1 MNGYEN
7 LTDGQKQ
14 LCYEVISRLLGLRA
28 DVTMERITPRVAKKV
43 EEYINETTQCSDRIK
58 NYIAGFLFL
67 LPQGVLVKFVESVQ
81 DAIDQ
86 INEIEGEVRKL
97 NIIFAPCYFATRRK
111 YAQEIQYIFF
121 DEGIGGIF
129 SVIFLYNP
137 KGHVIPF
144 GFIKGLE

>member
-1 MNGYEN
+1 M
-7 LTDGQKQ
+7 
-14 LCYEVISRLLGLRA
+14 
-28 DVTMERITPRVAKKV
+28 
-43 EEYINETTQCSDRIK
+43 
-58 NYIAGFLFL
+58 
-67 LPQGVLVKFVESVQ
+67 LVKFVESVQ

-129 SVIFLYNP
+129 
-137 KGHVIPF
+137 
-144 GFIKGLE
+144 

>member
-28 DVTMERITPRVAKKV
+28 DVTMERITTRVAKKV

-129 SVIFLYNP
+129 
-137 KGHVIPF
+137 
-144 GFIKGLE
+144 

>member
-28 DVTMERITPRVAKKV
+28 DVTMERITPRVAK
-43 EEYINETTQCSDRIK
+43 EYINETTQCSDRIK

-67 LPQGVLVKFVESVQ
+67 LPQGVLVKFVGSVQ

-97 NIIFAPCYFATRRK
+97 NIIFAPCYFCH
-111 YAQEIQYIFF
+111 AQKIC
-121 DEGIGGIF
+121 
-129 SVIFLYNP
+129 SRNP
-137 KGHVIPF
+137 VY
-144 GFIKGLE
+144 LL